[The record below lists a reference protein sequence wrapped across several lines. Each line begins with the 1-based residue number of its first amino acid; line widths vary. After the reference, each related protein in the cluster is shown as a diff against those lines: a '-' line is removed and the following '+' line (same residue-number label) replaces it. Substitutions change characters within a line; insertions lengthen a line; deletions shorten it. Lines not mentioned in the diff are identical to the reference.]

1 MNWTEPNDKF
11 FWQNLRF
18 QKNLVWSE
26 LFVSKSKH
34 TWAIFHRWPKTAKNG
49 KGREKNGRKGEVFYW
64 NISSSN
70 RQRRQVKKVIKL
82 TKTRDKTRHSKAKKN
97 RKLKDKKKKLS
108 LTYSKSR
115 IPKGLTDQF
124 FWVWGGG
131 GVFSV
136 VPIRWNVV

>member
-1 MNWTEPNDKF
+1 MFLTKF
-11 FWQNLRF
+11 KISKKLGLKWVICE
-18 QKNLVWSE
+18 QKQAHLSNFS
-26 LFVSKSKH
+26 SM
-34 TWAIFHRWPKTAKNG
+34 AKNS
-49 KGREKNGRKGEVFYW
+49 KKRKREKNGRKGEVFYW

-131 GVFSV
+131 GGFSV